1 MLFRSRGLL
10 ESQESQAGDLPEDSR
25 DADGGGDSEG
35 EGAQGEGAQGEGAQE
50 SEIDEVEPIVIE
62 VTIPG
67 QEPED

>member
-1 MLFRSRGLL
+1 MTLEEVRGLL

-35 EGAQGEGAQGEGAQE
+35 EGAQEEGAQE